1 MTVPTTRWD
10 SAAYLRDDDE
20 IAEYLNA
27 VLEEDDP
34 ILLTHALGI
43 IARAKGMMQLAHD
56 TGLTTEQI
64 TQTLSPDGH
73 PELAE
78 VLRIVGALGLQLHAS
93 RRLIRSEESA

>member
-27 VLEEDDP
+27 VLEEEDP

-43 IARAKGMMQLAHD
+43 IARAKGMLRLAHD

-64 TQTLSPDGH
+64 TRTLSPDGH
-73 PELAE
+73 PQLAD
-78 VLRIVGALGLQLHAS
+78 VLQIVGALGLQLHAT
-93 RRLIRSEESA
+93 RRPIHTGKSA